1 MARLAS
7 ELAHRLRLAAVLA
20 AVGWCTLVACDHAPP
35 SANRAPSAPHVEG
48 PGEVVASRPAQFSVT
63 VFDPDGDRVRLY
75 IAWGDGD
82 TTDYGQ
88 FLQSTQT
95 VQVEHVFARADTYEV
110 SGRCHDLEPL
120 FSAWSVPL
128 VVVAVGR

>member
-1 MARLAS
+1 MLRRASGPAR
-7 ELAHRLRLAAVLA
+7 RLRLVAAFA
-20 AVGWCTLVACDHAPP
+20 AVGWLALVACDEAPP
-35 SANRAPSAPHVEG
+35 AANRAPSAPHIEG
-48 PGEVVASRPAQFSVT
+48 PGEVVAGQSAQFSVT
-63 VFDPDGDRVRLY
+63 VFDPDGDRVRLF

-95 VQVEHVFARADTYEV
+95 VQVEHVFARADTYRM

-120 FSAWSVPL
+120 FSTWSAPL